1 MRISRLRVLCS
12 EANAE
17 RAVLTIRAVLDAAEA
32 GNAQLRTTVGG
43 AAEHVQDTPLAAGEN
58 TVTWQVTVERPD
70 LWWPHALGDQ
80 PLYDVAVEVSLQGE
94 LSHRVTRR
102 TGLRQVRM
110 RNWIA
115 TVNGERL
122 FLKGSNQ
129 GPTRMEL
136 GEATADDFERDV
148 LLAKEAGLD
157 LLRVHAHVSRPE
169 LYEAADRHGLLV
181 WQDMPLQWGYARG
194 VRKQAGRQAREL
206 VDLLGHHPSI
216 AIWCGHNEP
225 MAVDVEPGG
234 HVENPASF
242 AAKFVAAQQL
252 PTWNK
257 TILDRTIKRALERA
271 DTTRPVVPHSGVFPH
286 VGSGGT
292 DTHLYFG
299 WYHGNERDF
308 PASAPL
314 PRLARFVTE
323 FGAQA
328 VPASAGFM
336 APERWP
342 DLDWETLGRT
352 RALQKEFLD
361 KHVPPADYATFDEW
375 RAATQAYQ
383 ADVVRFHIETLRR
396 LKYRPT
402 GGFCQFAFAD
412 SYPAV
417 TWSVLDHL
425 RVPKAGYQALAAACA
440 PVIVVADRP
449 AASYAPGASIAL
461 DVHVVSDLRTA
472 VNGGR
477 VTARLA
483 WPGGGHSWTWEGDVP
498 ADGCVRIGTM
508 QAVAPDAPGP
518 LTLDLALE
526 SSDVKVTNSLR
537 RSEIT
542 PSPR

>member
-1 MRISRLRVLCS
+1 VVCP
-12 EANAE
+12 EANADS
-17 RAVLTIRAVLDAAEA
+17 ATLTLRAVLDASNA
-32 GNAQLRTTVGG
+32 GTVQLRTTVGG
-43 AAEHVQDTPLAAGEN
+43 AAEHLLDSPLAAGEN
-58 TVTWQVTVERPD
+58 TVTWQVSVDRPD

-136 GEATADDFERDV
+136 ADATADDFERDV

-169 LYEAADRHGLLV
+169 MYAAADRHGLLL

-194 VRKQAGRQAREL
+194 VRKQAARQAREL
-206 VDLLGHHPSI
+206 VDMLGHHPSI
-216 AIWCGHNEP
+216 AVWCGHNEP
-225 MAVDVEPGG
+225 VAVDLEPGG
-234 HVENPASF
+234 HVENPARF
-242 AAKFVAAQQL
+242 AAKFLASQQL

-257 TILDRTIKRALERA
+257 TVLDRTIKRALERA
-271 DTTRPVVPHSGVFPH
+271 DGTRPVVPHSGVFPH

-292 DTHLYFG
+292 DTHVYFG
-299 WYHGNERDF
+299 WYHGSERDF
-308 PASAPL
+308 PRFCAAV

-328 VPASAGFM
+328 APASAGFID
-336 APERWP
+336 AEGWP

-352 RALQKEFLD
+352 RALQKAFFD

-396 LKYRPT
+396 LKYQPT

-425 RVPKAGYQALAAACA
+425 RVPKAGYPALAAACA
-440 PVIVVADRP
+440 PVVVIADRP
-449 AASYAPGASIAL
+449 AASYTPGASIAL

-472 VNGGR
+472 VAGGV

-483 WPGGGHSWTWEGDVP
+483 WPGGSHSWAWEGDVP
-498 ADGCVRIGTM
+498 ADACVRIGTL
-508 QAVAPDAPGP
+508 QAVAPKAPGP
-518 LTLDLALE
+518 LTMDLAFE
-526 SSDVKVTNSLR
+526 SSDVKVTNSYA
-537 RSEIT
+537 SEIRAREVR
-542 PSPR
+542 PPRR